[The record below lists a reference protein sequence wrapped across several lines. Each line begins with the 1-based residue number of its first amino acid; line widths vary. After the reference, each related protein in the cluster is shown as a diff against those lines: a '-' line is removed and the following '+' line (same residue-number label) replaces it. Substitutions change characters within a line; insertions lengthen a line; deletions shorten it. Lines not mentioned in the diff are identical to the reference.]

1 MEFWLWIII
10 GILLC
15 IITGLTVRLHLLRKS
30 ALEINEGLA
39 ERLTVDTNTLISIS
53 SRDAHM
59 CKLAADINIQLRKL
73 RNERHR
79 FQQGDLELKSAI
91 TNIPHDLRTP
101 LTAIYGYLALLE
113 QEEKSEA
120 VQRYLSMIENRT
132 HMLKRLTE
140 ELFRY
145 SVAVSVKEFD
155 CEWIDLRRVLEES
168 LLSFYGSFQQQGVTP
183 DISLP
188 EQRIR
193 RFLDP
198 AAVSRIFSNIISN
211 ALKYS
216 DGDFVVR
223 MDIHGTITF
232 SNTSKKMTRVTAE
245 KLFDKFYTIETG
257 REATGLGLSIARNL
271 TESMGGSIRAD
282 YKAHRLAITVSFL
295 SENLPD

>member
-1 MEFWLWIII
+1 MEFYLWLII

-15 IITGLTVRLHLLRKS
+15 IIAGLVIRLHLLRKS
-30 ALEINEGLA
+30 ALEIDRGFA
-39 ERLTVDTNTLISIS
+39 ERLTIETNTLISIS
-53 SRDAHM
+53 SRDSHM
-59 CKLAADINIQLRKL
+59 RKLAADINVQLGKL
-73 RNERHR
+73 RSERRR
-79 FQQGDLELKSAI
+79 FQQGDLELKNAI
-91 TNIPHDLRTP
+91 TNISHDLRTP
-101 LTAIYGYLALLE
+101 LTAIYGYLTLLE
-113 QEEKSEA
+113 QEEKSET
-120 VQRYLSMIENRT
+120 VQRYLSMIENRI

-145 SVAVSVKEFD
+145 SVAVSVKELD
-155 CEWIDLRRVLEES
+155 CEWIDLRRILEES
-168 LLSFYGSFQQQGVTP
+168 LLSFYGSFQQQNITP

-216 DGDFVVR
+216 DGDFAVR

-257 REATGLGLSIARNL
+257 QEATGLGLSIARLL
-271 TESMGGSIRAD
+271 TDSMGGSIRAD
-282 YKAHRLAITVSFL
+282 YKTHRLTITVSFPPE
-295 SENLPD
+295 SPAS